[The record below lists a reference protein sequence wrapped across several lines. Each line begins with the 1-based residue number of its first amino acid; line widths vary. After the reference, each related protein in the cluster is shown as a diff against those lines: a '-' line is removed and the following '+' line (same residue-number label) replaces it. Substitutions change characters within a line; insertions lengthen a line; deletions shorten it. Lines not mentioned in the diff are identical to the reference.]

1 MEPDVSIETFS
12 MIRIAILP
20 IGQIPHQTLRDY
32 YSMFL
37 HQHTIPL
44 SSISSFYTEEQK
56 SPFANQP
63 WDTGSLR
70 FKFILGGSPPSPW
83 EDFQSNRKILA
94 VIGVCHCPL
103 SPDLDSVIEEFN
115 GVCKGYASAR
125 VARCF
130 GFFPCDSQ
138 LEDGGKKGDNL
149 RLFPPADRQ
158 TQEMHLQTMMQEIA
172 ASLLMEFEKYV
183 FQAESSGTILKTP
196 LDSQASLSSEEVI
209 KAKKRRLG
217 RAQKTIGDYCLLAG
231 SPVDANAHY
240 STALDL
246 ARLTTDYFWYAGALE
261 GSICALL
268 IDQISQN
275 NPALEDEVRDRY
287 DSVILHYKKSFIQE
301 NAQRVSPLSFELE
314 ANLKLARFL
323 CRRELAKEVVE
334 LLTSAADGAKS
345 LIDATDRL
353 ILYVEIA
360 RLFGTLGYQRK
371 AAFFSR
377 QVAQLYLQQDNKL
390 AAISALQV
398 LALTTKAY
406 CVQSR
411 ASISDNSHI
420 NEVGS
425 SHADSGKMHH
435 QSVVSLFE
443 SQWSTLQMVV
453 LREILLSAV
462 RAGDPLAAWSAAA
475 RLLRS
480 YYPLITPVGQNG
492 LARALANS
500 SERLPSG
507 LDPVILPYLLLYSFP
522 LHSSQMDIVKCNPAR
537 EHWWAGSA
545 PSGPFIYTPFSK
557 GELNDSSK
565 KELIWI
571 VGEPV
576 QILVELANPC
586 GFNLKV
592 DSIYLSVHSGN
603 LDPFPI
609 SVDLPPNSSKVI
621 TLSGIPTSVGL
632 VTIPGCIVHCFG
644 VITEHLFRDVDNLLH
659 GAAEGLVLSDP
670 FRSCGSPRLKNV
682 PVPNISVVPP
692 LPLLVSHFVG
702 GDGAMILYEGEIRD
716 IYISLANAGT
726 VPVEQAHVS
735 LSGKNQDSVISIPYE
750 TLNSVLPLKPGAE
763 VILPV
768 TLKAWKLGLVD
779 LDNASGSMGRQLKNS
794 SSPSLLIHYA
804 GPLTDCEDPP
814 KGSAVPPGRRLV
826 VPLNICVLQGLSFV
840 KARLLSMEIPAH
852 VGENLPKPVYVENS
866 ASKEANVSE
875 TKMDGLVKID
885 PFRGSWGLRFLEL
898 ELSNP
903 TDVVFEITVSVQ
915 LDSTDDEL
923 SVGQDATVYG
933 YPKTRIDRDFSAR
946 VLIPLEHFKLP
957 ILDGSFFMKDF
968 KPDEAAGSRNSS
980 FSEKSAK
987 AELKASINNLISRI
1001 KVRWQSGRNSSG
1013 ELNTKD
1019 AIQAALKTS
1028 AMDVL
1033 LPDPLTFGF
1042 RLVRNNLSQE
1052 SNDSRPKGSVLAHDM
1067 TPMEVLVRNNT
1078 KEMIRMSLSI
1088 TCRDV
1093 AGENCVED
1101 TKATVLWSGVLNGIT
1116 IEAPPLK
1123 ESQHSFSLY
1132 FLVPGEYTLVAAAVV
1147 EDANDILRARA
1158 KTNSP
1163 DEPIFCR
1170 GPLSVSVSLGR
1181 HDHYASTIMMNELML
1196 DCAAKESAARHSKM
1210 QRVFVA
1216 SLRFTVFSS
1225 LVNNSNLVV
1234 LS

>member
-63 WDTGSLR
+63 WDTVRSGSNSFSAVRRLVLGKISSQIVRSWLLLVFVIVRYRPILIQLSKSLMEFVKVTLLR
-70 FKFILGGSPPSPW
+70 VL
-83 EDFQSNRKILA
+83 LA
-94 VIGVCHCPL
+94 V
-103 SPDLDSVIEEFN
+103 SV
-115 GVCKGYASAR
+115 
-125 VARCF
+125 
-130 GFFPCDSQ
+130 FFPCDSQ

-149 RLFPPADRQ
+149 RLSTNAGDAFTDNDARDSSF
-158 TQEMHLQTMMQEIA
+158 IVDGI
-172 ASLLMEFEKYV
+172 EKYV

-261 GSICALL
+261 AK
-268 IDQISQN
+268 N

-353 ILYVEIA
+353 ILYV
-360 RLFGTLGYQRK
+360 
-371 AAFFSR
+371 
-377 QVAQLYLQQDNKL
+377 AQLYLQQDNKL

-435 QSVVSLFE
+435 QRSSCCLE
-443 SQWSTLQMVV
+443 CCC
-453 LREILLSAV
+453 
-462 RAGDPLAAWSAAA
+462 P
-475 RLLRS
+475 LLRS

-507 LDPVILPYLLLYSFP
+507 TRSSCILFLYIPLKWTLLNAI
-522 LHSSQMDIVKCNPAR
+522 QQEKD
-537 EHWWAGSA
+537 WWAGSA

-621 TLSGIPTSVGL
+621 ALSGIPTSVGL

-702 GDGAMILYEGEIRD
+702 VMVPYFYMKVRYVTSILVW
-716 IYISLANAGT
+716 LM
-726 VPVEQAHVS
+726 QALFQLNRHM
-735 LSGKNQDSVISIPYE
+735 KNQDSVISIPYE
-750 TLNSVLPLKPGAE
+750 TLNSVLPLKL

-779 LDNASGSMGRQLKNS
+779 LDNASGSMGRQLKDS

-826 VPLNICVLQGLSFV
+826 VPLNICVLQGF
-840 KARLLSMEIPAH
+840 ARLLSMEIPAH

-866 ASKEANVSE
+866 AI
-875 TKMDGLVKID
+875 G
-885 PFRGSWGLRFLEL
+885 GLRFLEL

-968 KPDEAAGSRNSS
+968 KPDEAA
-980 FSEKSAK
+980 A
-987 AELKASINNLISRI
+987 AE
-1001 KVRWQSGRNSSG
+1001 
-1013 ELNTKD
+1013 
-1019 AIQAALKTS
+1019 IQAFQKR
-1028 AMDVL
+1028 V
-1033 LPDPLTFGF
+1033 P
-1042 RLVRNNLSQE
+1042 RLN
-1052 SNDSRPKGSVLAHDM
+1052 
-1067 TPMEVLVRNNT
+1067 
-1078 KEMIRMSLSI
+1078 
-1088 TCRDV
+1088 
-1093 AGENCVED
+1093 
-1101 TKATVLWSGVLNGIT
+1101 
-1116 IEAPPLK
+1116 
-1123 ESQHSFSLY
+1123 
-1132 FLVPGEYTLVAAAVV
+1132 
-1147 EDANDILRARA
+1147 
-1158 KTNSP
+1158 
-1163 DEPIFCR
+1163 
-1170 GPLSVSVSLGR
+1170 
-1181 HDHYASTIMMNELML
+1181 
-1196 DCAAKESAARHSKM
+1196 
-1210 QRVFVA
+1210 
-1216 SLRFTVFSS
+1216 
-1225 LVNNSNLVV
+1225 
-1234 LS
+1234 

>member
-1 MEPDVSIETFS
+1 MEPDVSVETS
-12 MIRIAILP
+12 AMIRIAIIP
-20 IGQIPHQTLRDY
+20 IGKIPHQTLRDY

-37 HQHTIPL
+37 HHHTIPL

-56 SPFANQP
+56 SPFTNQP
-63 WDTGSLR
+63 WETGSLR
-70 FKFILGGSPPSPW
+70 FKFILGGEPPSPW

-103 SPDLDSVIEEFN
+103 SPDLDSVIEEFD

-125 VARCF
+125 VTRCF

-138 LEDGGKKGDNL
+138 LEDGGKKGGNL

-158 TQEMHLQTMMQEIA
+158 TQEMHLQTMLQEIA

-183 FQAESSGTILKTP
+183 FQAESAGTILKTP

-240 STALDL
+240 STALEL
-246 ARLTTDYFWYAGALE
+246 ARLTADYFWYAGALE
-261 GSICALL
+261 GSVCALL
-268 IDQISQN
+268 IDQLGLKDPS
-275 NPALEDEVRDRY
+275 LEDEVRYRY
-287 DSVILHYKKSFIQE
+287 SSVILHYKKSFIPE

-314 ANLKLARFL
+314 ANLKLARYL
-323 CRRELAKEVVE
+323 CRRELAKEVVD

-398 LALTTKAY
+398 LSMTTKAY
-406 CVQSR
+406 RVQSR
-411 ASISDNSHI
+411 ASISNNSHT

-480 YYPLITPVGQNG
+480 YYPQITPAGQNG

-500 SERLPSG
+500 SEMLPSG
-507 LDPVILPYLLLYSFP
+507 IRCSDPALPFVRLYSFP
-522 LHSSQMDIVKCNPAR
+522 LHPSQMDIIKRNPAR
-537 EHWWAGSA
+537 EDWWAGSA

-557 GELNDSSK
+557 GEPNDSSK
-565 KELIWI
+565 QDLIWI

-576 QILVELANPC
+576 HILVELANPC
-586 GFNLKV
+586 GFNLRV

-603 LDPFPI
+603 FDPFPI
-609 SVDLPPNSSKVI
+609 SLDLPPNSSKVI
-621 TLSGIPTSVGL
+621 TLSGIPTSVGP
-632 VTIPGCIVHCFG
+632 VTIPGCTVHCFG

-659 GAAEGLVLSDP
+659 GAAQGLVLSDP
-670 FRSCGSPRLKNV
+670 FRCCGSPKLKNV
-682 PVPNISVVPP
+682 SVPNISIVPP
-692 LPLLVSHFVG
+692 LPLLVSHVVG
-702 GDGAMILYEGEIRD
+702 GDGAIVLYEGEIRE
-716 IYISLANAGT
+716 IHISLANAGT
-726 VPVEQAHVS
+726 VPVDQAHIS
-735 LSGKNQDSVISIPYE
+735 LSGKNQDSVLSISYE
-750 TLNSVLPLKPGAE
+750 TLKSMLPLKPGAE

-779 LDNASGSMGRQLKNS
+779 LDNASGSMGRQLKDS

-814 KGSAVPPGRRLV
+814 KESAVAPGRRLV
-826 VPLNICVLQGLSFV
+826 VPLNMCVLQGLSFV

-852 VGENLPKPVYVENS
+852 VGENLPKPVYLENS
-866 ASKEANVSE
+866 ASKEAIGSE

-903 TDVVFEITVSVQ
+903 TDLVFEISVSVQ
-915 LDSTDDEL
+915 LDSTEDKL
-923 SVGQDATVYG
+923 SNGQDATEYG

-968 KPDEAAGSRNSS
+968 KPDGAVGSRNSS

-1001 KVRWQSGRNSSG
+1001 KVRWQSGRTSSG
-1013 ELNTKD
+1013 ELNIKD

-1042 RLVRNNLSQE
+1042 RLVRDNLSQE
-1052 SNDSRPKGSVLAHDM
+1052 SGDSRPKGSVLAHDM
-1067 TPMEVLVRNNT
+1067 TPMEIVVRNNT
-1078 KEMIRMSLSI
+1078 KEMIRMSLNI

-1093 AGENCVED
+1093 AGENCVEG
-1101 TKATVLWSGVLNGIT
+1101 TKATVLWSGVLNGIA
-1116 IEAPPLK
+1116 IDAPPLQ
-1123 ESQHSFSLY
+1123 ESKHSFSLY
-1132 FLVPGEYTLVAAAVV
+1132 FLVPGEYSLVAAALI
-1147 EDANDILRARA
+1147 EDATDLLRARA

-1170 GPLSVSVSLGR
+1170 GPPFHV
-1181 HDHYASTIMMNELML
+1181 
-1196 DCAAKESAARHSKM
+1196 
-1210 QRVFVA
+1210 RVIGTA
-1216 SLRFTVFSS
+1216 
-1225 LVNNSNLVV
+1225 
-1234 LS
+1234 

>member
-507 LDPVILPYLLLYSFP
+507 TRSSDPALPFVRLYSFP

-1101 TKATVLWSGVLNGIT
+1101 TKATVLWSGKIFLCVLNGIT

-1170 GPLSVSVSLGR
+1170 GPPF
-1181 HDHYASTIMMNELML
+1181 
-1196 DCAAKESAARHSKM
+1196 
-1210 QRVFVA
+1210 RVCVIGTA
-1216 SLRFTVFSS
+1216 
-1225 LVNNSNLVV
+1225 
-1234 LS
+1234 